1 MAEFLTTAS
10 LSPFTSLP
18 DAQLQVIIAD
28 LEAFAVDAA
37 ACLGDPSTLT
47 DAQRAA
53 VVAVLRS
60 AALRWAERAEGGD
73 RQLTSGPFTYGPAP
87 GHQSSEGRKPLLW
100 PSEITSLQRICL
112 GASRRKARMGWLA

>member
-10 LSPFTSLP
+10 LSPFTRLS

-87 GHQSSEGRKPLLW
+87 GQSSEGRKPLLW
-100 PSEITSLQRICL
+100 PTEITSLQRICS
-112 GASRRKARMGWLA
+112 GASRRTARMGWLA